1 MRLRKAQRRL
11 QRTIGVNY
19 AWRSVQ
25 WGGSP
30 SRGSSRP
37 LAPMSEPIPSS
48 LTDVAGDPSRGS
60 RLQISA
66 RGAVLG
72 SVASGLAGQAALV
85 VTGIVTTRTLGAT
98 DRGYLAL
105 VVLVPVVLQLVGTLG
120 LPVAST
126 YYIATDPHRESAVLH
141 AIRRPAFLQVLV
153 LSTLQALILWLLV
166 SGDPERV
173 HWAAIATLP
182 LLAGALADIYGKAIL
197 QGQGRYTAFNIL
209 RNGAVVFYLV
219 GVVVLLAT
227 GQTGLVEFTIAWVSA
242 ALLAGVVTL
251 AVALRHRAPASPDA
265 DVSRSDLLRYGLR
278 GYLVSLSPVATF
290 RLDQALIGLFLAP
303 RALGLYVA
311 ALSLTNLPDI
321 IARGIG
327 MIALPQVARAQGTAR
342 ALDFRRYLWFTI
354 LLTGIAVLGLEILAG
369 WLVPFFFGSEFED
382 AVLVTRILL
391 IGTFFW
397 GVRRVLTDAT
407 SGSGRPGLGSIAE
420 LASWIAIIPALAL
433 LMPLW
438 GVEGVATAMTISSAA
453 SLLVLLV
460 LVLGSNRAV
469 RADGAGRGRSR
480 PAEVID

>member
-1 MRLRKAQRRL
+1 
-11 QRTIGVNY
+11 
-19 AWRSVQ
+19 
-25 WGGSP
+25 
-30 SRGSSRP
+30 
-37 LAPMSEPIPSS
+37 MSEPIPSS
-48 LTDVAGDPSRGS
+48 LPDVAGDPSRAS
-60 RLQISA
+60 PLRISA

-126 YYIATDPHRESAVLH
+126 YYIATDPRRESAVLH
-141 AIRRPAFLQVLV
+141 AIRRPAFLQVVV

-182 LLAGALADIYGKAIL
+182 LLAGALADMYGKAIL

-209 RNGAVVFYLV
+209 RNGAVAFYLI

-265 DVSRSDLLRYGLR
+265 DVSRRDLLRYGLK

-303 RALGLYVA
+303 RSLGL
-311 ALSLTNLPDI
+311 
-321 IARGIG
+321 
-327 MIALPQVARAQGTAR
+327 
-342 ALDFRRYLWFTI
+342 
-354 LLTGIAVLGLEILAG
+354 
-369 WLVPFFFGSEFED
+369 
-382 AVLVTRILL
+382 
-391 IGTFFW
+391 
-397 GVRRVLTDAT
+397 
-407 SGSGRPGLGSIAE
+407 
-420 LASWIAIIPALAL
+420 
-433 LMPLW
+433 
-438 GVEGVATAMTISSAA
+438 
-453 SLLVLLV
+453 
-460 LVLGSNRAV
+460 
-469 RADGAGRGRSR
+469 
-480 PAEVID
+480 